1 MDENK
6 PISVR
11 LPFQSWVFIN
21 KVLQEISIK
30 GSDARSLLAITDTL
44 DKALD
49 KAVSNANGK

>member
-11 LPFQSWVFIN
+11 LPFQSWVFIH

-30 GSDARSLLAITDTL
+30 GADARSLVAITDTL